1 MFRHSPTLRLTFMKV
16 TGTKVFF
23 VLLIGLAIGGYYWW
37 QQRAPEPAPQVLQAA
52 APVQAITPPGTPE
65 PTAPAANTPP
75 PVLHPLEAVPSA
87 TAPALPEL
95 SKADAFV
102 LQALGSLLSQ
112 PHLRAFVLADDF
124 VRHVVATVDNLPRSQ
139 ASWTVWPVNRTP
151 GRFTTMVVESAG
163 SQSEII
169 SADNAARYA
178 PFVKF
183 IESVDSTRAVALYV
197 QMYPLFQ
204 QAYAELGFPKRYF
217 NDRLVEVIDHLLATP
232 VVTEPIQVKLVEV
245 KGSVKSLQPWTRYEF
260 ADPALEQLSAGQKI
274 LLRVGPS
281 HLQRLQAKLREFR
294 AKIVTNAPRG

>member
-1 MFRHSPTLRLTFMKV
+1 MKI

-23 VLLIGLAIGGYYWW
+23 VLLIGLAIGGTYYWW
-37 QQRAPEPAPQVLQAA
+37 QQRTSEPAPQTLQAP
-52 APVQAITPPGTPE
+52 APVQAITPPSPPE
-65 PTAPAANTPP
+65 PSAAVANAPP

-102 LQALGSLLSQ
+102 IQALGGLLGQ
-112 PHLRAFVLADDF
+112 PNLRAFVLADDF

-151 GRFTTMVVESAG
+151 GRFTTLGVETAG
-163 SQSEII
+163 SQHEII
-169 SADNAARYA
+169 SGDNPARYT

-183 IESVDSTRAVALYV
+183 IESVDAARAVALYI

-204 QAYAELGFPKRYF
+204 QAYEELGFPKRYF
-217 NDRLVEVIDHLLATP
+217 NDRLVEVVDHLLATP

-274 LLRVGPS
+274 LLRVGS
-281 HLQRLQAKLREFR
+281 DNQRRLKAKLRDFK
-294 AKIVTNAPRG
+294 AKIIANAPRS

>member
-1 MFRHSPTLRLTFMKV
+1 MKV

-23 VLLIGLAIGGYYWW
+23 VLLIGLAVGGGYYWW
-37 QQRAPEPAPQVLQAA
+37 QQRTSEPAQQALQAPAPVQPITPPSAPEPTV
-52 APVQAITPPGTPE
+52 
-65 PTAPAANTPP
+65 PAANTPP
-75 PVLHPLEAVPSA
+75 PVLHPIEAVPAGTSS
-87 TAPALPEL
+87 TLPEL
-95 SKADAFV
+95 AKSDSFV
-102 LQALGSLLSQ
+102 LQALGGLLGQ
-112 PHLRAFVLADDF
+112 PNLRAFVLADGF

-139 ASWTVWPVNRTP
+139 ASWTVWPVNRTT
-151 GRFTTMVVESAG
+151 GRFNTMVVETAG

-183 IESVDSTRAVALYV
+183 IESVDATRVVALYI

-204 QAYAELGFPKRYF
+204 QAYEELGFPKRYF

-232 VVTEPIQVKLVEV
+232 VVTEPVRVTLVEV

-274 LLRVGPS
+274 LLRVGS
-281 HLQRLQAKLREFR
+281 DNQQRLKTKLREFR
-294 AKIVTNAPRG
+294 AKIVANTPRG